1 MPKLSVVIGVYNQ
14 KKIIQQVLEGFN
26 QQTELDFELCLV
38 DSGSTDG
45 SIQLYDS
52 FSATFDFR
60 YVIQENKGKAAA
72 RNTGIKQSKSDII
85 LITDADMVPDQK
97 LVASHLKAHQRYTG
111 CFQGLAYDLEALV
124 VPPQIKKPQ
133 LGRLY
138 KPYQKLGW
146 YFFLT
151 GNLSIP
157 KSFFNTV
164 GLFDEDFTGYGWED
178 LELGYRFYK
187 KNILLRFLPTAINY
201 HYHIL
206 ESDKDHERQIQKGLS
221 AQLLVKKHPE
231 LKTFV
236 GDHVLSRTLFSMIK
250 TDGAIYTLLK
260 KYSVNG
266 KNQFLKKITEF
277 LIKEHYYWQGLFK
290 KIP

>member
-1 MPKLSVVIGVYNQ
+1 MPKLSVVIGAYNQ
-14 KKIIQQVLEGFN
+14 QKIIRQVLEGFN
-26 QQTELDFELCLV
+26 QQTELDFELCLI

-45 SIQLYDS
+45 SIDLYDA
-52 FSATFDFR
+52 FSARFSFR
-60 YVIQENKGKAAA
+60 YFIQENKGKAAA

-85 LITDADMVPDQK
+85 LITDADMVPDQG
-97 LVASHLKAHQRYTG
+97 LVAAHLKAHQRYSG
-111 CFQGLAYDLEALV
+111 CFQGLAYDLETLA
-124 VPPQIKKPQ
+124 VPPNIKKPQ

-164 GLFDEDFTGYGWED
+164 GLFDEEFTGYGWED

-206 ESDKDHERQIQKGLS
+206 EEGKDRDRQIQKGLS
-221 AQLLVKKHPE
+221 AQILVRKHPE
-231 LKTFV
+231 LRTFV

-250 TDGAIYTLLK
+250 PNGGFYALLK
-260 KYSVNG
+260 RYCLNG
-266 KNQFLKKITEF
+266 KNKFLKKTCAF
-277 LIKEHYYWQGLFK
+277 LIREHDYWQGLFK
-290 KIP
+290 KTS